1 MVNFS
6 IFSWCYRFIK
16 ASLNCSIFQKYPSQS
31 DTRSVWYSRPWK
43 FGVSST
49 RFWIAGSQGRSY
61 SSKISEYFQSV
72 IKIFENSLKLLN
84 VTWTYL
90 GIICTLLPYFPAGD
104 HPRQVQ
110 RRSEW
115 VKSAISDLLPFGFV
129 GLNGA
134 AQFWQ
139 WLYNGHPLKTNR
151 VFNLLIWTYH
161 SLLKI
166 EIEKK
171 HLSKVPKTDFQLSLP
186 LLYGLK
192 AHQVSFST
200 FLSDK
205 IRKFPD
211 F

>member
-1 MVNFS
+1 MVVNFS
-6 IFSWCYRFIK
+6 SFSRCYRFIK
-16 ASLNCSIFQKYPSQS
+16 TSLGWSIFQKYPS
-31 DTRSVWYSRPWK
+31 SVWYWTMETWSFQHSNLNR
-43 FGVSST
+43 
-49 RFWIAGSQGRSY
+49 REQGRSN
-61 SSKISEYFQSV
+61 SSEISEYFQSV

-90 GIICTLLPYFPAGD
+90 GITCTLLPYFPAGD

-171 HLSKVPKTDFQLSLP
+171 HLSKVPKTDFQPTLP

-192 AHQVSFST
+192 PDQVSFST

-205 IRKFPD
+205 IRKFLD

>member
-1 MVNFS
+1 MVVNFS
-6 IFSWCYRFIK
+6 SFSRCYRFIK
-16 ASLNCSIFQKYPSQS
+16 ASLSCSIFQKYPAQS
-31 DTRSVWYSRPWK
+31 DTESWK
-43 FGVSST
+43 LGLSST
-49 RFWIAGSQGRSY
+49 RIWIAGSQGRSN
-61 SSKISEYFQSV
+61 SSEISEYFQSV

-84 VTWTYL
+84 MTWTYL
-90 GIICTLLPYFPAGD
+90 GITCTLLPYFPAGD

-171 HLSKVPKTDFQLSLP
+171 HLS
-186 LLYGLK
+186 
-192 AHQVSFST
+192 
-200 FLSDK
+200 
-205 IRKFPD
+205 
-211 F
+211 

>member
-1 MVNFS
+1 M
-6 IFSWCYRFIK
+6 IGLFIGYNIIG
-16 ASLNCSIFQKYPSQS
+16 LHL
-31 DTRSVWYSRPWK
+31 WYSRKEP
-43 FGVSST
+43 V
-49 RFWIAGSQGRSY
+49 
-61 SSKISEYFQSV
+61 ISMHW
-72 IKIFENSLKLLN
+72 LN
-84 VTWTYL
+84 VNWTYL
-90 GIICTLLPYFPAGD
+90 CTCVISCTLLPYFPAGD

-110 RRSEW
+110 RRIEW

-171 HLSKVPKTDFQLSLP
+171 HLSKVPKTDFQLTLP
-186 LLYGLK
+186 LLHGLK
-192 AHQVSFST
+192 PHQVSFS
-200 FLSDK
+200 
-205 IRKFPD
+205 
-211 F
+211 